1 MDSWSRQE
9 ALEGV
14 QLCRTRMEDRVLVQ
28 SGEPLPTTL
37 DVGISSIF
45 GREGVPLVPVLGIV
59 DEPAH
64 FIQEARYPI
73 LPGQCPKESTKMAA
87 ALVIFSRET
96 CNYSPSFCSSIDS
109 NTRLQLSFNETSLS
123 TNNEVPF

>member
-1 MDSWSRQE
+1 MDSWSRLE

-14 QLCRTRMEDRVLVQ
+14 QLCRTRMDDRVLVQ
-28 SGEPLPTTL
+28 CGEPLPTTL

-64 FIQEARYPI
+64 FIQEATYSI
-73 LPGQCPKESTKMAA
+73 LPGQCPKESTKMDA
-87 ALVIFSRET
+87 ALVIFSREA